1 MNALKEWMKTG
12 LGIKR
17 WILLIMCGIGAMV
30 YSISTIIVENT
41 PEISE
46 IVWMIILFILGFI
59 GVVYGIIAIQ
69 RRTLEIFVES
79 SSLQKKT
86 GEKKFDLKSLIYN
99 RNIFDDGPKVVV
111 ISGGSGLNTV
121 ISGLKKYTNNITAI
135 VTLSDY
141 HEDKSRKALNTLPYS
156 DIKESLV
163 ALSNDSDSMKK
174 LLDLD
179 FSSEKLEGLNFGDIF
194 LLAMQESY
202 GNIPLSIKKSGD
214 VLNIIGDVIPCSADE
229 IKVCAE
235 LTDGSTVETKE
246 KIPQQVMKKLEAIK
260 RIYLNPTN
268 ARVTP
273 SALTAIKEADLIVI
287 GPGNLYTNI
296 IPNLLV
302 KHISQTI
309 KESDAIKVYISNIM
323 TDKGQTDGYKLSE
336 HIRAIFDHSAGKIFD
351 YVIADTGNIVPE
363 YIRAYHKNGEDLV
376 EIDSDEV
383 KKLGVKLIQKDVS
396 KISSN
401 GRIRHD
407 SRSIATYL
415 MEILMSDMKYQEDQ
429 EKQDKIKKSL
439 LNAVLKKEQ
448 KKEKAKQK
456 KIAKARKKGK
466 NDKEIIEE
474 LKKEKNERKENSKF
488 KEKYKER
495 METLK
500 EDQKKLLE
508 EEKEEKELEKEEK
521 TKEEKEQ
528 NIINRT
534 KAIIEK
540 AKEEVK
546 ENIEELEEKSKK
558 EKKVEK
564 EKSDEKE
571 EESSAEILRKELAKL
586 QKYRKKL
593 LDDIDK

>member
-1 MNALKEWMKTG
+1 MNSLKEWMKPG
-12 LGIKR
+12 LGLKR
-17 WILLIMCGIGAMV
+17 WVFLMMCGIGGMV
-30 YSISTIIVENT
+30 YSLSTIISENT
-41 PEISE
+41 PEINE
-46 IVWMIILFILGFI
+46 IVWVVIIFIIGFAAT
-59 GVVYGIIAIQ
+59 VYSIISIQ
-69 RRTLEIFVES
+69 KRTLEIFVES
-79 SSLQKKT
+79 SNAHKKL
-86 GEKKFDLKSLIYN
+86 GEKKIDLKSLIYN

-163 ALSNDSDSMKK
+163 ALSNDKGSMKK
-174 LLDLD
+174 LLDLN
-179 FSSEKLEGLNFGDIF
+179 FSSKKLEGLNFGDIF

-214 VLNIIGDVIPCSADE
+214 VLNIIGNVIPCSADE

-235 LTDGSTVETKE
+235 LTDGSTIETKE
-246 KIPQQVMKKLEAIK
+246 QIPLAVMKKLEAIK

-273 SALTAIKEADLIVI
+273 SALEAIKEADLIVI
-287 GPGNLYTNI
+287 GPGNLYTNV

-309 KESDAIKVYISNIM
+309 KESKAIKVYISNIM

-376 EIDSDEV
+376 EVDSDDV

-396 KISSN
+396 TISEE

-407 SRSIATYL
+407 SDAIATYL
-415 MEILMSDMKYQEDQ
+415 MEIVMSDMKYQEYT
-429 EKQDKIKKSL
+429 ESADKLKKTL
-439 LNAVLKKEQ
+439 LRAVLKKEK
-448 KKEKAKQK
+448 KKEAQK
-456 KIAKARKKGK
+456 EKIIAKARKKGM
-466 NDKEIIEE
+466 NDKEIIEKLNKE
-474 LKKEKNERKENSKF
+474 KEIKKETSKF
-488 KEKYKER
+488 SQKYKEK
-495 METLK
+495 MEAIK
-500 EDQKKLLE
+500 EDRKKQLE
-508 EEKEEKELEKEEK
+508 EIEEENKKEDL

-528 NIINRT
+528 NIIERT
-534 KAIIEK
+534 KLIIEK
-540 AKEEVK
+540 AKENEEENKK
-546 ENIEELEEKSKK
+546 EIKQIKEEIEEKK
-558 EKKVEK
+558 EELQ
-564 EKSDEKE
+564 DKE
-571 EESSAEILRKELAKL
+571 ENLSNAEMLRRELTRL

-593 LDDIDK
+593 MDDQD

>member
-1 MNALKEWMKTG
+1 MNSLKEWMKPG
-12 LGIKR
+12 LGLKR
-17 WILLIMCGIGAMV
+17 WIFLMMCGIGGMV
-30 YSISTIIVENT
+30 YSLSTIISENT
-41 PEISE
+41 PEINE
-46 IVWMIILFILGFI
+46 IVWMVIIFIIGF
-59 GVVYGIIAIQ
+59 VATVYSIISIQ
-69 RRTLEIFVES
+69 KRTLEIFVES
-79 SSLQKKT
+79 SSAHKKL
-86 GEKKFDLKSLIYN
+86 GEKKIDLKSLIYN

-141 HEDKSRKALNTLPYS
+141 HEDKSRQALNTLPYS

-163 ALSNDSDSMKK
+163 ALSNDKGSMKK
-174 LLDLD
+174 LLDLN
-179 FSSEKLEGLNFGDIF
+179 FSSKKLEGLNFGDIF

-235 LTDGSTVETKE
+235 LTDGSTIETKE
-246 KIPQQVMKKLEAIK
+246 QIPLAVMKKLEAIK

-273 SALTAIKEADLIVI
+273 SALEAIKEADLIVI
-287 GPGNLYTNI
+287 GPGNLYTNV

-309 KESDAIKVYISNIM
+309 KESNAIKVYISNIM

-336 HIRAIFDHSAGKIFD
+336 HIRAIFDHSAGKLFD

-376 EIDSDEV
+376 EVDEDAV

-396 KISSN
+396 TISGE

-407 SRSIATYL
+407 SDAIATYL
-415 MEILMSDMKYQEDQ
+415 MEILMSDMKYQEYT
-429 EKQDKIKKSL
+429 ESTDKLKKTL
-439 LNAVLKKEQ
+439 LGAVLKKEK
-448 KKEKAKQK
+448 KKEAQK
-456 KIAKARKKGK
+456 EKIIARARKKGMK
-466 NDKEIIEE
+466 DKDIIEKINKE
-474 LKKEKNERKENSKF
+474 KETKKETSKF
-488 KEKYKER
+488 SQKYKEK
-495 METLK
+495 MEAIK
-500 EDQKKLLE
+500 EDRKKQLE
-508 EEKEEKELEKEEK
+508 EIEEENKKEEL

-528 NIINRT
+528 NIIERT
-534 KAIIEK
+534 KLIIEK
-540 AKEEVK
+540 AKEK
-546 ENIEELEEKSKK
+546 EEENKKEIKQIKEEIK
-558 EKKVEK
+558 EKKE
-564 EKSDEKE
+564 ELQDKE
-571 EESSAEILRKELAKL
+571 ENLSNAEMLRRELTRL
-586 QKYRKKL
+586 QKYRKQL
-593 LDDIDK
+593 MDDED